1 MGNNDM
7 GNHSERSILRTIR
20 RWMGAAPVTVA
31 SAAGAAPASPPVG
44 AREGEALNHDVDY
57 ERSDIDARGTFITG
71 ASWLIGV
78 WVFVG
83 LIYFLF
89 AHFAHERAINSPPPL
104 PIEAH
109 GNPLPPEPRLQA
121 APRKDLQRLRERANW
136 ELGHYYWVDKSK
148 GKVAI
153 PIERAMDILAAR
165 GIPPQKQPPNLVL
178 SQPEAGTRQ
187 TGFEGKVAPEPR

>member
-1 MGNNDM
+1 MRND
-7 GNHSERSILRTIR
+7 SERRILKTIG
-20 RWMGAAPVTVA
+20 RWVGVAPGAAGRTAGVA
-31 SAAGAAPASPPVG
+31 VSPPE
-44 AREGEALNHDVDY
+44 RTPQEGEPLNEDIDF
-57 ERSDIDARGTFITG
+57 ESSDIDIRGTFITG
-71 ASWLIGV
+71 VSWLIGV
-78 WVFVG
+78 WVVVG

-89 AHFAHERAINSPPPL
+89 AYLAHERTVNSPPPL

-121 APRKDLQRLRERANW
+121 SPHKDLLTMRARENW
-136 ELGHYYWVDKSK
+136 ELSHYFWVDKAK
-148 GKVAI
+148 GKIAI

-187 TGFEGKVAPEPR
+187 TGFEGKAAPEP

>member
-1 MGNNDM
+1 MGND
-7 GNHSERSILRTIR
+7 SQPRILKTIGRWVGGTLGTVEGAVDAVRNLPGRTR
-20 RWMGAAPVTVA
+20 PK
-31 SAAGAAPASPPVG
+31 
-44 AREGEALNHDVDY
+44 GEPHNEEVDF
-57 ERSDIDARGTFITG
+57 EPSDISIRGTFITG
-71 ASWLIGV
+71 VSSLIAI
-78 WVFVG
+78 WIIVG

-89 AHFAHERAINSPPPL
+89 AYLAHERAVNSPPPL

-109 GNPLPPEPRLQA
+109 GNPLPPEPRLQP
-121 APRKDLQRLRERANW
+121 APHKDLLTMREKKNW
-136 ELGHYYWVDKSK
+136 ELSHYFWVDKTK

-165 GIPPQKQPPNLVL
+165 GIPPQKKPPNLVL